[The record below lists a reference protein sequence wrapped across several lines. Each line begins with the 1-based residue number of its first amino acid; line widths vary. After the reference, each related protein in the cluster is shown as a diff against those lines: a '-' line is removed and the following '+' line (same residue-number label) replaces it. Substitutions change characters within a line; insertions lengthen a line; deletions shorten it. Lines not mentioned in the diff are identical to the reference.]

1 MDPANYFDH
10 AATTRVCEAAQEA
23 MLPWYGPLF
32 GNAHSLH
39 SWGTRARDSVES
51 ARELIA
57 SLLGAEDP
65 SQIIFTSGAT
75 EACNTMV
82 RLASGRRSQVS
93 PFEHAAVREPASRAG
108 IPLIPNQGFRLH
120 ADPERTAIVTA
131 CCNETGAIFNHSG
144 DWYCDATQAI
154 GKLPVSLTDYSG
166 AAFSA
171 HKFGGPMGVGA
182 LFLRDPLELFSVQP
196 LLVGGGQEGG
206 HRAGTLNVP
215 GIVGMA
221 AALEFALQ
229 HPFADEAAALR
240 RTVVSGMSAI
250 SGICFNDSPMQSP
263 FILSAT
269 IPGVVAQP
277 LVEEISR
284 KGFAISSGPACS
296 SGSTDPSPVLTSLG
310 LTESEALSTIR
321 ISFGHG
327 NTDSSASALSSAICE
342 TVFSLRPELAP

>member
-1 MDPANYFDH
+1 
-10 AATTRVCEAAQEA
+10 
-23 MLPWYGPLF
+23 MLPWLGPSF
-32 GNAHSLH
+32 GNAHSMH
-39 SWGTRARDSVES
+39 SWGTRARDAVES
-51 ARELIA
+51 ARESIA

-75 EACNTMV
+75 EACNMMV

-93 PFEHAAVREPASRAG
+93 PFEHAAIREPASLAG
-108 IPLIPNQGFRLH
+108 IPLIPNQGFRLD
-120 ADPERTAIVTA
+120 ADPGGIKILTA
-131 CCNETGAIFNHSG
+131 CCNETGAIFSSSG

-154 GKLPVSLTDYSG
+154 GKLPVSLSNYSA

-182 LFLRDPLELFSVQP
+182 LFLRDPSELFSIQP

-221 AALEFALQ
+221 AALECALQ
-229 HPFADEAAALR
+229 HPFVGKAATLR
-240 RTVVSGMSAI
+240 QTVASGLSAI
-250 SGICFNDSPMQSP
+250 SGVRFHDSPVQSP
-263 FILSAT
+263 FILSVT

-277 LVEEISR
+277 LVEEVSR

-321 ISFGHG
+321 ISFGQG
-327 NTDSSASALSSAICE
+327 NTDASASALASAICE
-342 TVFSLRPELAP
+342 VVFSLRPELAP